1 MSKLT
6 PEESLNLNKLISESQ
21 DYQDNTEQ
29 IRKVK
34 HSIKIRDDVQL
45 IENLK
50 RTHYKK
56 DAEGNTVVP
65 ENFLELC
72 QNSASF
78 LFFHYTDIFNKV
90 VKDEIN
96 LEILYKFLLILKMI
110 EDGRVNQEEGS
121 VAVGKLLKE
130 MYVDSALK
138 RSENLDKQYASD
150 APEEDVKGPA
160 REISWKQWNKKRAE
174 ITAALDA
181 VKNNVTMPTDKI

>member
-6 PEESLNLNKLISESQ
+6 PEESLNLNRLISESQ
-21 DYQDNTEQ
+21 EYQDNTEH

-34 HSIKIRDDVQL
+34 HSIKIRDDVQI
-45 IENLK
+45 IEDLK

-56 DAEGNTVVP
+56 DADGKTIVP
-65 ENFLELC
+65 DNFLELC
-72 QNSASF
+72 QNSAQF

-90 VKDEIN
+90 VKDELN

-138 RSENLDKQYASD
+138 RSENLDKKYAED
-150 APEEDVKGPA
+150 QEELKGPA
-160 REISWKQWNKKRAE
+160 REISWKEWNKKKSE

-181 VKNNVTMPTDKI
+181 VKNSVEK

>member
-6 PEESLNLNKLISESQ
+6 PEESLNLNRLISESQ
-21 DYQDNTEQ
+21 EYQDNTEH

-45 IENLK
+45 IEDLK
-50 RTHYKK
+50 KTHYTK
-56 DAEGNTVVP
+56 DADGKTIVP

-72 QNSASF
+72 QNSAQF

-90 VKDEIN
+90 VKDELN
-96 LEILYKFLLILKMI
+96 LEILYKFLLVLKMI

-121 VAVGKLLKE
+121 VAIGKLLKE

-138 RSENLDKQYASD
+138 RSERLDEQYA
-150 APEEDVKGPA
+150 EEQEELKGPV
-160 REISWKQWNKKRAE
+160 REISWKEWNKKKAE
-174 ITAALDA
+174 ITASLDA
-181 VKNNVTMPTDKI
+181 VKKSVEK

>member
-6 PEESLNLNKLISESQ
+6 PEESLNLNRLISESQ
-21 DYQDNTEQ
+21 EYQDNTEH

-45 IENLK
+45 IEDLK
-50 RTHYKK
+50 KTHYTK
-56 DAEGNTVVP
+56 DADGKTIVP

-72 QNSASF
+72 QNSAQF

-90 VKDEIN
+90 VKDELN

-121 VAVGKLLKE
+121 VAIGKLLKE

-138 RSENLDKQYASD
+138 RSERLDEQYA
-150 APEEDVKGPA
+150 EEQEELKGPV
-160 REISWKQWNKKRAE
+160 REISWKEWNKKKAE
-174 ITAALDA
+174 ITASLDA
-181 VKNNVTMPTDKI
+181 VKKSVEK